1 MRKAQRQHH
10 MCVKELIGNII
21 EMEAIIGEEVEPK
34 VLKEILWTCPLDYE
48 LPYLD
53 EIPRPPKLDSE

>member
-1 MRKAQRQHH
+1 